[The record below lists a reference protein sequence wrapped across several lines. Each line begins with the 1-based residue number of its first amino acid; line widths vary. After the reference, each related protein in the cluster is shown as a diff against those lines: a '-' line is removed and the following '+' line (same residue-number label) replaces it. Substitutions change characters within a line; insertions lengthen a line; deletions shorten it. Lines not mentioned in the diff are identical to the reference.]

1 MQNDCILWICNGR
14 YTSGMAA
21 IYVCVVS
28 VKVSQNI
35 SMTVIKSLLMMTN
48 TRRFWEQFVRLTGVC
63 FTFRLTLFFKSRGW
77 EVLFL
82 QIFKPWNHSC
92 QNMKAIFQRLSNSN
106 KMFDI
111 WVSNSLKMKTSW
123 IVNKRKL
130 DFTDFCQIQS
140 LENSMFTSL
149 VLPPPPP
156 PPPPNNIS

>member
-63 FTFRLTLFFKSRGW
+63 FTFRLTLFSNHEDERFCFYRYSNHEIIHAKIWKQSSRDYPIAIKCLTSGLVIHW
-77 EVLFL
+77 KWKHLELL
-82 QIFKPWNHSC
+82 INENWILRIFVKY
-92 QNMKAIFQRLSNSN
+92 R
-106 KMFDI
+106 
-111 WVSNSLKMKTSW
+111 V
-123 IVNKRKL
+123 
-130 DFTDFCQIQS
+130 
-140 LENSMFTSL
+140 
-149 VLPPPPP
+149 
-156 PPPPNNIS
+156 

>member
-92 QNMKAIFQRLSNSN
+92 QNIKWNQSSRDYPIAIKCL
-106 KMFDI
+106 
-111 WVSNSLKMKTSW
+111 TSGLVIHWKWKHLELLINENW
-123 IVNKRKL
+123 ILRIFVKYR
-130 DFTDFCQIQS
+130 
-140 LENSMFTSL
+140 
-149 VLPPPPP
+149 V
-156 PPPPNNIS
+156 